1 MVDMNLVMGVVVL
14 NDPEVKVASEF
25 MCLKPSVTTP
35 VSVRLLR
42 DISFLKPVGIPRI
55 HSLSYA
61 HV

>member
-42 DISFLKPVGIPRI
+42 DHQLLKACRYTQD
-55 HSLSYA
+55 S
-61 HV
+61 